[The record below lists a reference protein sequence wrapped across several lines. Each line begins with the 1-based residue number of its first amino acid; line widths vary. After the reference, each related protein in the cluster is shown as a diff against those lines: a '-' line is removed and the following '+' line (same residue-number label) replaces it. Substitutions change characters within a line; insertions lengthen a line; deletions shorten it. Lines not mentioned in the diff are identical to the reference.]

1 MRGGRVRRKILTRFM
16 ATGTKERQRMSSD
29 RDHFLHKANAR
40 IAENAMVVLCQRIC
54 TSRELHGSNLPKGY
68 K

>member
-1 MRGGRVRRKILTRFM
+1 MIQRKILTRFM

-40 IAENAMVVLCQRIC
+40 IAENAMVVLGQRIC
-54 TSRELHGSNLPKGY
+54 MSRQLHGTDLPKGY